1 MLNFDKNIMY
11 IYSMKFNID
20 KKKIVKSMQ
29 NGTVVPVCS
38 LLILFLMFMMFDS
51 VVGSILSFV
60 AILLVNFYVF
70 AGSDWMVSKKM
81 DSVKTFS
88 RVQNASLTFSLIE
101 FVISLICVFCG
112 LDGDIGMLGAGV
124 VMLLLSVA
132 GTVHSVLLKVD
143 YDCFN

>member
-1 MLNFDKNIMY
+1 
-11 IYSMKFNID
+11 MKFNID

-70 AGSDWMVSKKM
+70 AGSDWKVSRKM
-81 DSVKTFS
+81 DSLKTFS
-88 RVQNASLTFSLIE
+88 RIQNASLTFNLIE
-101 FVISLICVFCG
+101 FIISLICVFCG
-112 LDGDIGMLGAGV
+112 LDGDIGMLCAGV
-124 VMLLLSVA
+124 VMLLLSVS
-132 GTVHSVLLKVD
+132 GMVHSVLLKVD
-143 YDCFN
+143 YDCYN

>member
-1 MLNFDKNIMY
+1 
-11 IYSMKFNID
+11 
-20 KKKIVKSMQ
+20 MQ
-29 NGTVVPVCS
+29 NGAAVPVCS

-81 DSVKTFS
+81 DSIKTFL
-88 RVQNASLTFSLIE
+88 RIQNASLTFNLIE
-101 FVISLICVFCG
+101 FVISLICVFCE
-112 LDGDIGMLGAGV
+112 LDGDIGMLCAGV

-132 GTVHSVLLKVD
+132 GMVHSVLLKVD
-143 YDCFN
+143 YDCYN

>member
-20 KKKIVKSMQ
+20 KKKIAKSMQ
-29 NGTVVPVCS
+29 NGTAVPVCS

-70 AGSDWMVSKKM
+70 AGSDW
-81 DSVKTFS
+81 
-88 RVQNASLTFSLIE
+88 
-101 FVISLICVFCG
+101 
-112 LDGDIGMLGAGV
+112 
-124 VMLLLSVA
+124 
-132 GTVHSVLLKVD
+132 
-143 YDCFN
+143 FNI

>member
-1 MLNFDKNIMY
+1 
-11 IYSMKFNID
+11 MKFNID
-20 KKKIVKSMQ
+20 KKKIAKSMQ
-29 NGTVVPVCS
+29 NGTAVPVCS
-38 LLILFLMFMMFDS
+38 LMILFLMFMMFDS

-60 AILLVNFYVF
+60 AILLVNFYV

-81 DSVKTFS
+81 DSIKNFS
-88 RVQNASLTFSLIE
+88 RIQNASLTFNLIE

-132 GTVHSVLLKVD
+132 GMVHSVLLKVD